1 MNDRQVHSDLLS
13 QVERD
18 KATQAEIRRI
28 LTAPLTEADLDAR
41 IAGKF
46 STWPNCCGACDQGRK
61 LCSAPE
67 ACQRSEQRPLPERG
81 DLYRVLAMATWPLY
95 AVALGAFFA
104 WLML

>member
-1 MNDRQVHSDLLS
+1 MNDRQVHSDLLA
-13 QVERD
+13 QVEHD
-18 KATQAEIRRI
+18 KATRDEIRRI
-28 LTAPLTEADLDAR
+28 LSDPNAR
-41 IAGKF
+41 IAGIF

-81 DLYRVLAMATWPLY
+81 DLYRVLAMATWPIY
-95 AVALGAFFA
+95 AIGLGAFFA